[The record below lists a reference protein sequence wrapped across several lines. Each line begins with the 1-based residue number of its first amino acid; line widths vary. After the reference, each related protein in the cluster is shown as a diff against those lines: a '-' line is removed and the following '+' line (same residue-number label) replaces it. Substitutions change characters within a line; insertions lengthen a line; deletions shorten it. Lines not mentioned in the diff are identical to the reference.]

1 MSEIG
6 YQGEAGLWILGKQCS
21 WWGGVALDVIESH
34 SARHFAESWGKGL
47 WDAGM
52 AWAKALRSK
61 QTGHVCD

>member
-1 MSEIG
+1 MSEIE

-34 SARHFAESWGKGL
+34 SAESWGKGL
-47 WDAGM
+47 GDAGM
-52 AWAKALRSK
+52 TWAKALRSK